1 MNLKVR
7 TLVDKTDRLVSF
19 EDLQVVD
26 AKFPS
31 APEQEQAYTQALR
44 DVLPKSIKSVSLDRL
59 EAQLDIQAEQ
69 SKSEA
74 LPLQN
79 APPRIVFM
87 QTPTVLVFIDGEPK
101 YVPVEGT
108 KLARVLNTRVLLLKD
123 SKDKFYLHLL
133 DGYMEASALSGTM
146 EHRQEAARRTLRKP
160 RPRPANCAR
169 SICSK
174 GRKIPTL
181 SASLHS
187 RAVRRRPS

>member
-1 MNLKVR
+1 MR
-7 TLVDKTDRLVSF
+7 TLVDKTERLVSL

-44 DVLPKSIKSVSLDRL
+44 EVLPKNIKSVSLDRL
-59 EAQLDIQAEQ
+59 EAQLDIQQAQ

-87 QTPTVLVFIDGEPK
+87 QKPSMLVYIDGEPQ

-108 KLARVLNTRVLLLKD
+108 KLTRVVNTRVLLLKD
-123 SKDKFYLHLL
+123 SEGQVLSAPAGWLHGGERVGRAVERGE
-133 DGYMEASALSGTM
+133 DS
-146 EHRQEAARRTLRKP
+146 RRRTLR
-160 RPRPANCAR
+160 RPRPPHASCAR
-169 SICSK
+169 STCSK
-174 GRKIPTL
+174 ARKIPTP
-181 SASLHS
+181 SASL
-187 RAVRRRPS
+187 R